1 MVNQKCSYPGCDYET
16 GEIADINLL
25 IEVLKIHGTSHS
37 APTAAQAGT
46 TRQKAPKIE
55 RPKISSGS
63 SEETWNS
70 FLARWSMF
78 KRGTTLNADETAQQL
93 FQCCDEHLGNAIL
106 RTNPDITQRDEA
118 TLLAL
123 IKALAVI
130 PVATCRYY
138 P

>member
-1 MVNQKCSYPGCDYET
+1 MVNQPCSYPGCTYQT

-25 IEVLKIHGTSHS
+25 IEVLKIHAVSHS
-37 APTAAQAGT
+37 ANGQGGRAA
-46 TRQKAPKIE
+46 RQKAPKIE

-78 KRGTTLNADETAQQL
+78 KRGTTLTADETAQQL

-106 RTNPDITQRDEA
+106 RTDPDIT
-118 TLLAL
+118 
-123 IKALAVI
+123 
-130 PVATCRYY
+130 
-138 P
+138 